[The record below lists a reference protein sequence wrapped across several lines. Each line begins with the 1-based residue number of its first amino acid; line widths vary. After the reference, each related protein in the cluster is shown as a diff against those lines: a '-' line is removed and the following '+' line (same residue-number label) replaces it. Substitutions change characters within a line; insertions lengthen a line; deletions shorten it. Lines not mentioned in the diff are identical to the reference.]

1 MRRMLEFSFKFN
13 DFLAFGLLAKAMR
26 AIIPGVAHSPPT
38 IEPSLNFLSFNFC
51 FNSYVNALFIFSISI
66 SIAKAELLKPNS
78 DIKPDR
84 VIEIQLSGLQNNDL
98 IYKDSGIEQTW
109 NFAHPNNKKV
119 TGPLDKFK
127 RMIKGD
133 SYQMMINHLSH
144 TITKLGSGENWA
156 QFEVILLDKDKIYHK
171 FNWQVEKYE
180 TDGPLKDCWLTTM
193 VSSPIPLGS
202 SI

>member
-1 MRRMLEFSFKFN
+1 MLYIEDTLLYLSLAIKKEKN
-13 DFLAFGLLAKAMR
+13 SWKMLKKLQTISSAFL
-26 AIIPGVAHSPPT
+26 I
-38 IEPSLNFLSFNFC
+38 FLIS
-51 FNSYVNALFIFSISI
+51 VSIS
-66 SIAKAELLKPNS
+66 KADLLKPNS

-84 VIEIQLSGLQNNDL
+84 VIKIQLSGLQNNDL

-156 QFEVILLDKDKIYHK
+156 QFEVILSLIH
-171 FNWQVEKYE
+171 
-180 TDGPLKDCWLTTM
+180 
-193 VSSPIPLGS
+193 I
-202 SI
+202 